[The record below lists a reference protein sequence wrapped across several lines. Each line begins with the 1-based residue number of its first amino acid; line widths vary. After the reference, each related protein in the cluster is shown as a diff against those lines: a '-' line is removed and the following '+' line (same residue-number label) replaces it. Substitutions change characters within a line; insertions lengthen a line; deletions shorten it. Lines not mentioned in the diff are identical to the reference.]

1 MTRAII
7 WKELR
12 EQALIGLTLIVF
24 GSGILVAAA
33 TFAEPPGQNAT
44 PSDVVR
50 FLGAGLLATMM
61 LAVTAGTVCGGALF
75 AAEREAGTI
84 GFLESLPVSRWRIW
98 RAKLAA
104 GSLLAVAQIGFVLLV
119 AIALG
124 LVETLGWAF
133 AITVFS
139 LLAFSWGAYGSTRA
153 QTTLGSVGIAVSGST
168 LAFILYFIPLWFL
181 FPTRNAFVLQ
191 PVGGWIF
198 LTLMF
203 GTPLLA
209 SALRYTRT
217 DRMQRAADATPI
229 RLRGAEP
236 ASGTDEIVEPRR
248 RPQIGA
254 KAMLWLAWRQLAK
267 PGLVIAAFA
276 VVLGCSLLP
285 ENVHPILLC
294 PGMALTAG
302 VLAGV
307 TMFMD
312 EQGGAARFW
321 GERRL
326 PVLRFWFAKLLV
338 HLGFA
343 AGLLTLILLPGFIQ
357 SQSGDAALRGGST
370 LAGALR
376 SLLFDGSHLGSQ
388 GWRLLTVPLA
398 YGFVAGHLCG
408 LLFKKTVVAAGVA
421 GVVGGS
427 MAAFWM
433 PSLLSGGTLGW
444 QLWLPPAVALA
455 TAGLLMRAWS
465 SERLPTRR
473 PMRTLVSG
481 LACAIAALAGGL
493 GWRVLGV
500 PDAPGGEDDIAY
512 IASLPPLDAMDSGR
526 QFRTAAERFVRYA
539 QSVPPFPKQ
548 PGPPRASLEERLA
561 NTVYFGWNADDS
573 EAKEWIDN
581 VYALDSVVGDPD
593 ERWFVQARNAGR
605 EPVDGIFE
613 HPLRTGTTASLQ
625 TQVNGRR
632 MGVILLARGLKQQAE
647 GDATAFPEELRTALA
662 LGRTFRNGSLTV
674 PLGYGNDVGRAAC
687 AATDR
692 WLEAYAG
699 PPSTL
704 RVALDVLL
712 AEDAAPPFDP
722 SPHLLAERYVMREL
736 AKAPGQFLPAQITPP
751 GKDREHYNA
760 IVDLVATAWN
770 VPWERERTRRLSGL
784 GFETGEVDA
793 DTRALIRGRPGSSL
807 FLARK
812 VTPREMIESDRQ
824 LRLHRRAAILLLA
837 IRIHQS
843 ERGAFPGSLDDLVRG
858 GILRAIPLDPFSD
871 APFRYRIS
879 PGETLPAPAQVL
891 TTAGAKTLAGSEPR
905 PIPAGQPVLWS
916 AGPDGADDGGRT
928 LPSRPGM
935 MRAGPDIVY
944 LPGAK

>member
-1 MTRAII
+1 
-7 WKELR
+7 
-12 EQALIGLTLIVF
+12 
-24 GSGILVAAA
+24 
-33 TFAEPPGQNAT
+33 N
-44 PSDVVR
+44 
-50 FLGAGLLATMM
+50 
-61 LAVTAGTVCGGALF
+61 
-75 AAEREAGTI
+75 
-84 GFLESLPVSRWRIW
+84 
-98 RAKLAA
+98 
-104 GSLLAVAQIGFVLLV
+104 
-119 AIALG
+119 
-124 LVETLGWAF
+124 
-133 AITVFS
+133 
-139 LLAFSWGAYGSTRA
+139 
-153 QTTLGSVGIAVSGST
+153 
-168 LAFILYFIPLWFL
+168 AFIL
-181 FPTRNAFVLQ
+181 Q
-191 PVGGWIF
+191 PAGGWIF
-198 LTLMF
+198 LALMF

-217 DRMQRAADATPI
+217 DRIQRAADATPI
-229 RLRGAEP
+229 RVRGDVPGSA
-236 ASGTDEIVEPRR
+236 TDAFVEPRR

-254 KAMLWLAWRQLAK
+254 AALLWLAWRQLAK
-267 PGLVIAAFA
+267 PGLIIAVFA

-285 ENVHPILLC
+285 ENVHPILLV

-312 EQGGAARFW
+312 EQGGGAARFW

-326 PVLRFWFAKLLV
+326 PVHRLWFAKLIV

-343 AGLLTLILLPGFIQ
+343 ISLLTLLLLPGFIQ

-370 LAGALR
+370 LSGVLR
-376 SLLFDGSHLGSQ
+376 SLLLDGAHLGGQ
-388 GWRLLTVPLA
+388 GWKLLVVPLI

-427 MAAFWM
+427 LAAFWM

-444 QLWLPPAVALA
+444 QLWLPPVAVLA
-455 TAGLLMRAWS
+455 TEGLLMRAWS

-473 PMRTLVSG
+473 PMRTLAAG
-481 LACAIAALAGGL
+481 LACAIACLAAGL
-493 GWRVLGV
+493 GWRVLEV
-500 PDAPGGEDDIAY
+500 PDAPGAEDDIAY
-512 IASLPPLDAMDSGR
+512 IASLPPLDALDSGR
-526 QFRTAAERFVRYA
+526 QFRSAAERFVRFA

-548 PGPPRASLEERLA
+548 PGPQRAPLEERLA
-561 NTVYFGWNADDS
+561 NTVYFGWNAGDT
-573 EAKEWIDN
+573 EAKEWIDK
-581 VYALDSVVGDPD
+581 VYALDSEAGDPD
-593 ERWFVQARNAGR
+593 ERWYVQARNAGR

-632 MGVILLARGLKQQAE
+632 MGVILLARGLQQQVE
-647 GDATAFPEELRTALA
+647 GHPAAFPEELRTALA

-674 PLGYGNDVGRAAC
+674 PLGYGTDVGRAAY
-687 AATDR
+687 AATHR

-704 RVALDVLL
+704 RTALDLMLV
-712 AEDAAPPFDP
+712 EDAAPPFDP
-722 SPHLLAERYVMREL
+722 RPHLLAERYVMREL

-784 GFETGEVDA
+784 GFETGEIDA
-793 DTRALIRGRPGSSL
+793 GTRALIRGRPGSGL

-812 VTPREMIESDRQ
+812 VTPGNDRK
-824 LRLHRRAAILLLA
+824 RPATAAPSAGRDLLLA
-837 IRIHQS
+837 IRIHQL
-843 ERGAFPGSLDDLVRG
+843 ERGTLPTTLDDLVRT
-858 GILRAIPLDPFSD
+858 GILRAIPLDPFCD

-879 PGETLPAPAQVL
+879 PGETLPAPPQVV
-891 TTAGAKTLAGSEPR
+891 TTLGAKTPPGGEPR

-916 AGPDGADDGGRT
+916 TGPDGADDGGRT
-928 LPSRPGM
+928 LPSRPGV
-935 MRAGPDIVY
+935 MRSGPDIVY